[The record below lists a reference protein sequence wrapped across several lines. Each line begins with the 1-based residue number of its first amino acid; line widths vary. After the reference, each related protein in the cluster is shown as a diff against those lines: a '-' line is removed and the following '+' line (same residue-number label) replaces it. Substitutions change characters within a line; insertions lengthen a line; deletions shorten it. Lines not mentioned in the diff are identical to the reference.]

1 MVEVLDKQRYS
12 NNRVYEH
19 LAAIVGSRY
28 VSNSEDVLY
37 TYSEDFLTFEP
48 PGKADYVVM
57 PRTTEEVQS
66 VIRLANREKIP
77 VVPWVSNLSIGAL
90 CNPREGGIVMDLT
103 RMNKV
108 LEVNE
113 DDLYFVVEG
122 GITAAEVVGYMN
134 KHYPEYRIPVT
145 FAPPACGYVAS
156 SLLYGMTDLSMAYGD
171 ASFFINAF
179 EAVLPNGEIMKA
191 GSRMASPY
199 WSHHSALPDFG
210 LIGLFIGW
218 SGITGVV
225 TKASIKLFPR
235 RPFRTDYF
243 MDADTVERGF
253 KVQRMCARTGVVD
266 DIASNNWA
274 WGRIEAGEKLPFT
287 ESIRPGEAE
296 LSSWISLTG
305 NTAKEIDAKC
315 DLIKDL
321 VAQGGAK
328 LTLFEDGVSTF
339 TKGDQI
345 RYFKYLPMQLS
356 NDISGARG
364 GRAQWVGG
372 YVSPSKNAEV
382 YRAVEKVMEKWG
394 YTAEG
399 HPIQA
404 YNRFMDHGHEG
415 IVRYNIFGSKDDSPE
430 LVERHRAALK
440 EIGTTMREHGTI
452 LYKAPPFFA
461 RLNWEKT
468 NPAALDLLKTIKN
481 KIDPNRIMN
490 PGQLE
495 I

>member
-1 MVEVLDKQRYS
+1 MVEVVERQHSFDG
-12 NNRVYEH
+12 RVYEH

-28 VSNSEDVLY
+28 VSNTEDVLY
-37 TYSEDFLTFEP
+37 TYSEDFLTFEA

-57 PRTTEEVQS
+57 PKTTEEVQS
-66 VIRLANREKIP
+66 VMRLANREKIP

-90 CNPREGGIVMDLT
+90 CTPREGGIVMDLT
-103 RMNKV
+103 RMNRV

-113 DDLYFVVEG
+113 EDLYFVVEG
-122 GITAAEVVGYMN
+122 GITSAEIVGYMN
-134 KHYPEYRIPVT
+134 KHHPEYRIPVT

-179 EAVLPNGEIMKA
+179 EAVLANGEVMNA
-191 GSRMASPY
+191 GSRMSSPY

-210 LIGLFIGW
+210 LIGMFIGW
-218 SGITGVV
+218 AGTTGVV

-235 RPFRTDYF
+235 RPYRMDYF

-266 DIASNNWA
+266 DIASNNWG
-274 WGRIEAGEKLPFT
+274 WGRIEAGEKLPFS
-287 ESIRPGEAE
+287 EGMRPGEAE

-305 NTAKEIDAKC
+305 NTEKELEAKS

-321 VAQGGAK
+321 VTQGGAK
-328 LTLFEDGVSTF
+328 LTLFEEGIKTL

-372 YVSPSKNAEV
+372 YVPPSKNAEI
-382 YRAVEKVMEKWG
+382 YRAVEKVYDKFG

-399 HPIQA
+399 QPIQA

-415 IVRYNIFGSKDDSPE
+415 IIRYNIFGSKDDSPE
-430 LVERHRAALK
+430 LVDRHRACLK
-440 EIGTTMREHGTI
+440 EIGQTMRAHGTI
-452 LYKAPPFFA
+452 LYKAPPYFA
-461 RLNWEKT
+461 RLNWEQT
-468 NPAALDLLKTIKN
+468 NPAALDILKAIKN
-481 KIDPNRIMN
+481 KVDPNRIMN
-490 PGQLE
+490 PGQLDL
-495 I
+495 